1 MEKKA
6 FKTVD
11 MVRKIRDEM
20 NKELNSKSNTELKKY
35 FQNKAKEANKKDCPV
50 QTPPQKPR

>member
-1 MEKKA
+1 MEKKK

-20 NKELNSKSNTELKKY
+20 NKELSSKSSSEIKEY
-35 FQNKAKEANKKDCPV
+35 IQNKAKKANKRDAK
-50 QTPPQKPR
+50 T

>member
-20 NKELNSKSNTELKKY
+20 NKELSNKSNTELKKY
-35 FQNKAKEANKKDCPV
+35 FQNKAKEANKKV
-50 QTPPQKPR
+50 TRV

>member
-1 MEKKA
+1 MEKKK

-20 NKELNSKSNTELKKY
+20 NKELSSKSSSEIKEY
-35 FQNKAKEANKKDCPV
+35 FKNKAKEANKKD
-50 QTPPQKPR
+50 TKT